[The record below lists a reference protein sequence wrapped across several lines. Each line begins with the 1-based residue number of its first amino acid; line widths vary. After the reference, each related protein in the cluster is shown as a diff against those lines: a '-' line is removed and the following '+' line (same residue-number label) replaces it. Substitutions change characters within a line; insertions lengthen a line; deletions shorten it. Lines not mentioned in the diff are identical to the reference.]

1 MRNLKEKIMIPAP
14 HNPIEINWNWNKIHC
29 FDYYF
34 FWLHT
39 KIVFLFLSGNRK
51 TLTWFS
57 YPKCIKSFID
67 LVVCFNICEVK
78 QTQEKAT
85 TFFFFSRTVW
95 LLIIIG
101 SERKERIFVHYYITF
116 FLCDFLFCCCCCRL
130 PFYNHS
136 VPEFASSGKSVHS
149 CKNNFDGLWHQHKK
163 NEQRKKSR
171 CAETREIWKELNSIR
186 QIQFACWRTQCDCL
200 KSHYTVSRA
209 TYTETTGIATV
220 PTHTYVREI

>member
-1 MRNLKEKIMIPAP
+1 MYISIRAGNLLWKMRNLGEKIMIPAP

-85 TFFFFSRTVW
+85 TFFFLFSNGLAAHHNRERAKRENFRTLLYYVFFVW
-95 LLIIIG
+95 LSLLLLLLPVAILQSLGARVCI
-101 SERKERIFVHYYITF
+101 ERKKCSFM
-116 FLCDFLFCCCCCRL
+116 
-130 PFYNHS
+130 
-136 VPEFASSGKSVHS
+136 
-149 CKNNFDGLWHQHKK
+149 
-163 NEQRKKSR
+163 
-171 CAETREIWKELNSIR
+171 
-186 QIQFACWRTQCDCL
+186 
-200 KSHYTVSRA
+200 
-209 TYTETTGIATV
+209 
-220 PTHTYVREI
+220 